1 MTFQVRDVA
10 RVVDNKWLS
19 LACGLA
25 MMAASGTQYMYS
37 TYSPQVKELM
47 GYNQSEVNFIGSCA
61 NIGIYLGFWT
71 GFVHDRFGARV
82 TSFLSALLLFTGWAL
97 FYLGL
102 KEVIPTNYIVMGLFM
117 FIVGN
122 GSSAGYT
129 APLANIIPKFPA
141 EHRGKVVG
149 LLVALFGLSAAIF
162 TQIYSWVFQ
171 QDVET
176 FILFFVFFLPS
187 LTILGVV
194 FLAPPRKEPVGSDED
209 APLLIGEKRL
219 EDEKDVGSLSASSVE
234 ETVEP
239 ALATTS
245 HCIQETTVLQAL
257 QTIDFWVLFGI
268 FLTGTGVGL
277 VLFNNLGNMV
287 LSAGGQDGQQNPMVT
302 LLSIVNSLTRLV
314 MGYLSDILV
323 ERDLLSRPGLLLCT
337 QVLMAITQLYFA
349 VVTLNSIENPVGW
362 FYPGVIILGISYG
375 SIMSLCPTITSE
387 TLGEKNFASNWSL
400 VRVAPALS
408 TLILSTLLAGSVYD
422 RNVAPGQTECYGWA
436 CYGATLLIDWCVAI
450 VTVCFCATQ
459 VVLLQRYKSGRSRP
473 KFA

>member
-1 MTFQVRDVA
+1 MPFQISDAA
-10 RVVDNKWLS
+10 RLVDNKWLS

-47 GYNQSEVNFIGSCA
+47 GYTQSEVNFIGSCA

-82 TSFLSALLLFTGWAL
+82 TSFLSALFLFCGWAL

-102 KEVIPTNYIVMGLFM
+102 MSVIPTNYIVMGIFM

-171 QDVET
+171 QNVET
-176 FILFFVFFLPS
+176 FILFFVFFLPA

-194 FLAPPRKEPVGSDED
+194 FLAPPRLADANQQKEEDED
-209 APLLIGEKRL
+209 GPLLADKKLPQDALDAGTFP
-219 EDEKDVGSLSASSVE
+219 DSE
-234 ETVEP
+234 EPIEP
-239 ALATTS
+239 TIAAPS

-287 LSAGGQDGQQNPMVT
+287 LSAGGEDGQQNPMVT
-302 LLSIVNSLTRLV
+302 LLSIVNSVTRLI

-323 ERDLLSRPGLLLCT
+323 ERDIMSRPGLLMCT

-349 VVTLNSIENPVGW
+349 VITLNSVGNPVGW
-362 FYPGVIILGISYG
+362 FYPGVIILGVSYG

-400 VRVAPALS
+400 VRVAPGMPTPCL
-408 TLILSTLLAGSVYD
+408 
-422 RNVAPGQTECYGWA
+422 PC
-436 CYGATLLIDWCVAI
+436 
-450 VTVCFCATQ
+450 CAQ
-459 VVLLQRYKSGRSRP
+459 C
-473 KFA
+473 